1 MDKEKLN
8 DIVCES
14 SSDYAVL
21 NNAYNYIENLEQKV
35 QKQKEVIDKVKS
47 AIKGDIDGFMTI
59 NEHGE
64 SQEILDLL
72 EIYLQILEDKEV

>member
-35 QKQKEVIDKVKS
+35 QKQKEVIDKAIEFIKS
-47 AIKGDIDGFMTI
+47 SQCKYDGWEIANQLYENEIKQLLDI
-59 NEHGE
+59 
-64 SQEILDLL
+64 L
-72 EIYLQILEDKEV
+72 KEVSE